1 MSQKPQLSHAWILD
15 PQKLRD
21 NKCCCFKSLSF
32 RVIYYAAIDI
42 TNTVMVAKQPKK
54 IDSSG
59 YLLVSVCPES
69 NAIFSGKY
77 ALVFLWETIPPIILS
92 D

>member
-1 MSQKPQLSHAWILD
+1 MQPS
-15 PQKLRD
+15 
-21 NKCCCFKSLSF
+21 
-32 RVIYYAAIDI
+32 V

-54 IDSSG
+54 IDYSG